1 MCDVSDLATVERDE
15 PDVASEV
22 RQGRLDHVTFG
33 DGTRQVDVCDCHK
46 LLLAPTA
53 LNAVGNQVARG
64 GRDHGAILIV
74 EEEVA
79 TGELC
84 VITRRG
90 PVGAPIRARRGHR
103 WQAQLRNHFERIGLH
118 QRQVRGLAGQQA
130 DRNDLAFAVK
140 RDTRALAL
148 GVDGGNRRV
157 LTEWSSLRVGIRH
170 VRVVVDV
177 REVACRH
184 ERVLRHVLECNGLCD
199 CNLTVERHS
208 GIKPP
213 AVRNRAGGCCKRD
226 DQCGHHGDGQGEP
239 KRSSTRRRLG
249 WLQRAIV
256 TSQRGSH
263 VCVSSVSADNNVWRG
278 SILASPY
285 GLWLAFLAF
294 VNGCVPA
301 HVLGSADWWPTRFA
315 PHSGDRLPDSPHARI
330 GGERWRTQF
339 VRHSTVA
346 SSR

>member
-1 MCDVSDLATVERDE
+1 MA
-15 PDVASEV
+15 
-22 RQGRLDHVTFG
+22 
-33 DGTRQVDVCDCHK
+33 
-46 LLLAPTA
+46 
-53 LNAVGNQVARG
+53 G
-64 GRDHGAILIV
+64 GCRDHCAILVV

-79 TGELC
+79 AGEFR
-84 VITRRG
+84 VITRRDS
-90 PVGAPIRARRGHR
+90 VSAPTLARRGHR
-103 WQAQLRNHFERIGLH
+103 RQGQLCDHLERIGLH
-118 QRQVRGLAGQQA
+118 QREVRGLAGQET
-130 DRNDLAFAVK
+130 DRNDLTFAVEG
-140 RDTRALAL
+140 DTRALAL
-148 GVDGGNRRV
+148 GVDGGNRCV
-157 LTEWSSLRVGIRH
+157 LTEWPGLRVGIRH
-170 VRVVVDV
+170 VRVVVNV
-177 REVACRH
+177 REVACSH
-184 ERVLRHVLECNGLCD
+184 KRVLWHVLERNGLCD

-301 HVLGSADWWPTRFA
+301 HLIGSADWWPTRFP